1 MVIGLTGGIGTGK
14 STVSQILKDRGFP
27 VLDLDVIS
35 HEVIEFSS
43 VVEKIVQNFG
53 REVLDED
60 EAGNCT
66 ISREKLGKIIFSD
79 KKKRLALNSIMHP
92 EILKVMHKKI
102 LECELGKNKKK
113 NKIIFVEVQ
122 LLFEVQWEKEFD
134 YILLVAAKR
143 DMQVRR
149 VLERDK
155 RSEEEAWNIINS
167 QMSLDE
173 KREKRKE
180 RMNTLSDLN
189 SKLFDQMDKLSK
201 EGISEEELEKEISRS
216 ETYFYYHTKYLRGD
230 KFPMGAGGRQRTHP
244 LPSYWL
250 CSPAQGQCSKG
261 SNRSPQE

>member
-27 VLDLDVIS
+27 VIDLDVIS
-35 HEVIEFSS
+35 HEVIEFPS

-53 REVLDED
+53 REVLAED
-60 EAGNCT
+60 EAGNFT

-79 KKKRLALNSIMHP
+79 KEKRLALNSIMHP

-102 LECELGKNKKK
+102 LECKSEK

-173 KREKRKE
+173 KREKSDFVIE
-180 RMNTLSDLN
+180 NDGNMDDLN
-189 SKLFDQMDKLSK
+189 KKV
-201 EGISEEELEKEISRS
+201 
-216 ETYFYYHTKYLRGD
+216 D
-230 KFPMGAGGRQRTHP
+230 KFLKSLERQ
-244 LPSYWL
+244 
-250 CSPAQGQCSKG
+250 QFQK
-261 SNRSPQE
+261 N